1 MQSEVTVLDQLV
13 VVNLDIHIWSA
24 RRKLMPLDL
33 GNAELP
39 PEDLASLGSKRIC
52 NPEELKHFTTLKARV
67 VSLLERHGIRFLSGY
82 AVPETAMDEIATEL
96 NKIRFEFNEV
106 KEAFLQRY
114 EESVQE
120 WIAKHPQW
128 GEIIA
133 NSIVSE
139 DYVRSRMDFRWQMFR
154 VSPPNANNHAAM
166 QDNLTDDVYN
176 LGNTLF
182 EEIAKSATDTWHRCY
197 AGKTEVTRKALSP
210 LKSIYEKLM
219 GLSFVEPRVSPIAT
233 IIRTAFASI
242 PKRGAIK
249 GGTLLMLQGL
259 VALLRRPEELVE
271 HGQKI
276 LDGQQNVDDLLFGF
290 AESPFILPGQ
300 EGTTE
305 SLDTGGFSELDEP
318 DFGNIPRL
326 PVLESHGLW

>member
-1 MQSEVTVLDQLV
+1 MHTDVTVLDQLV

-33 GNAELP
+33 GNADLP

-52 NPEELKHFTTLKARV
+52 NPEELKSFATLKARA
-67 VSLLERHGIRFLSGY
+67 VSLLERNGIRFLSGY
-82 AVPETAMDEIATEL
+82 AVPETAMDEIAIEL
-96 NKIRFEFNEV
+96 NKIRSEFNET

-133 NSIVSE
+133 NSTVSE
-139 DYVRSRMDFRWQMFR
+139 EYVRSRMEFRWQMFR
-154 VSPPNANNHAAM
+154 VSPPVESNHAAM
-166 QDNLTDDVYN
+166 QDNLADDVYN

-182 EEIAKSATDTWHRCY
+182 EEIAKSANDTWHRCY

-219 GLSFVEPRVSPIAT
+219 GLTFVEPRVSPIAT
-233 IIRTAFASI
+233 IIRTAFACI

-259 VALLRRPEELVE
+259 VALLRRPQELVE

-276 LDGQQNVDDLLFGF
+276 LDGQQDAEGLLFGF
-290 AESPFILPGQ
+290 SESPFNLPYQ
-300 EGTTE
+300 EETTE
-305 SLDTGGFSELDEP
+305 FPGTAGTDELDEP
-318 DFGNIPRL
+318 DFGNLPPL
-326 PVLESHGLW
+326 PVMESHGLW